1 MRQHTSIWT
10 RGAKSIQRI
19 HGLPTPCY
27 ACGQSWYPPEKFTSD
42 GQPAKVEQV
51 PLPLYEI
58 KDSYGRV
65 ILCKLCIKANLSVLL
80 LPEPVRDLLGKP
92 YILLRDRRSSLPNS
106 VGEALAQMTKDEIN
120 QLLQN
125 MSKRAKGVTNESKT

>member
-10 RGAKSIQRI
+10 RGASSITRI

-27 ACGQSWYPPEKFTSD
+27 ACGRSWYPPEKFTPE
-42 GQPAKVEQV
+42 GQPTPVEQV

-65 ILCKLCIKANLSVLL
+65 ILCKLCIRANLQVLL

-92 YILLRDRRSSLPNS
+92 YILLRDRRSSLPAS
-106 VGEALAQMTKDEIN
+106 VGEALAQMTKEEIN
-120 QLLQN
+120 QLMKN
-125 MSKRAKGVTNESKT
+125 MSKRMKGASNGRG